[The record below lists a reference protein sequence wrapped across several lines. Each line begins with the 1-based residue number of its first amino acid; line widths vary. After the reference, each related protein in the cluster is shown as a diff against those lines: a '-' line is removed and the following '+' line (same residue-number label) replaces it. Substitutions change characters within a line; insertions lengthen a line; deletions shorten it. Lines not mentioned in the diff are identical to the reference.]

1 MSFRL
6 VAAMIAVILATSPAD
21 AQEQGQSLGEV
32 QTRLRRGD
40 RIRVV
45 DHNGAVIEGRF
56 EGISGSSLRL
66 VRKAT
71 ALELPEAQINR
82 IRKARRESDG
92 ILIGLGIG
100 AAAGL
105 SYVALYCSGS
115 SEPIDC
121 RRAGSVVV
129 IGPSAV
135 AGALIDRAFRRFETV
150 FDRNMPSPKQVRISP
165 ILTVRQKG
173 VAITLFY

>member
-82 IRKARRESDG
+82 NPESASR
-92 ILIGLGIG
+92 IGWH
-100 AAAGL
+100 
-105 SYVALYCSGS
+105 SDR
-115 SEPIDC
+115 PWHWC
-121 RRAGSVVV
+121 RRRPELRG
-129 IGPSAV
+129 AV
-135 AGALIDRAFRRFETV
+135 LQRV
-150 FDRNMPSPKQVRISP
+150 
-165 ILTVRQKG
+165 
-173 VAITLFY
+173 